1 MTIDYSVD
9 TYVIFDNR
17 NLRFLEDLNY
27 NIVSLFLTEFLLIS
41 IGLIFNRDLDPNWC
55 YLNWYK

>member
-41 IGLIFNRDLDPNWC
+41 IGLIFNRDLDPN
-55 YLNWYK
+55 